1 MPIWCVAAIIQ
12 GASVHIDN
20 VSMVLESG
28 SLNVLLGATLAGKTS
43 LMRLMAGLDKPSSGR
58 ILLNDVDVTG
68 LDIRKR
74 NVAMVYQ
81 QFINYPAMTVY
92 ENIASPL
99 RVKGLASS
107 EIDKKV

>member
-1 MPIWCVAAIIQ
+1 M
-12 GASVHIDN
+12 HIDN

-43 LMRLMAGLDKPSSGR
+43 LMRLMAGLDKPSSGL

-68 LDIRKR
+68 LDIRQR
-74 NVAMVYQ
+74 NVAMVHQ

>member
-1 MPIWCVAAIIQ
+1 MILTLDKVCKSV

-81 QFINYPAMTVY
+81 QFINYPAMTV
-92 ENIASPL
+92 
-99 RVKGLASS
+99 
-107 EIDKKV
+107 

>member
-1 MPIWCVAAIIQ
+1 M
-12 GASVHIDN
+12 HIDN

-43 LMRLMAGLDKPSSGR
+43 LMRLMAGLDKPSSGL

-68 LDIRKR
+68 LDIRQC
-74 NVAMVYQ
+74 NVTMVYQ